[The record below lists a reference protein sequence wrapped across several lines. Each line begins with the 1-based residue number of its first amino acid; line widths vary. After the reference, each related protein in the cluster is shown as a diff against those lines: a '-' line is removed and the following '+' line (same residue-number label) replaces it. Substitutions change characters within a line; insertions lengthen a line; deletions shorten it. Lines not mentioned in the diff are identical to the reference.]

1 MDEKTLQLLEDL
13 NHAVIRFRALYSTW
27 SAQHGISYHEML
39 VLYTL
44 RNQGYCTQKQIC
56 EHYLLPRQTINN
68 VIAKLHMGGILRV
81 SREHSSGREKAFVLT
96 QQGEEYARPLLE
108 SLNAMEQRSVE
119 LVGAPTI
126 QSATEHLMDY
136 VGALSTALEEEK

>member
-13 NHAVIRFRALYSTW
+13 NRAVIQFRGLYSAW
-27 SAQHGISYHEML
+27 SARHGISYHEML

-56 EHYLLPRQTINN
+56 DSYLLPRQTINN
-68 VIAKLHMGGILRV
+68 VIAKLHMGGLLRV

-96 QQGEEYARPLLE
+96 QQGEEYARPLIE
-108 SLNAMEQRSVE
+108 SLSAVEQRSVDLMGE
-119 LVGAPTI
+119 EKVRT
-126 QSATEHLMDY
+126 ATEHLMDY
-136 VGALSTALEEEK
+136 VGALHTALEEEG